1 MRWYTI
7 TDLPDTEPLRLPSV
21 TSILDV
27 TMAQFRRDTLVRAEM
42 SNPRA
47 YVLNREAAIARGVA
61 VDRWFKDSLVN
72 GQLLPVPYSVTKL
85 CSRLAPI
92 ARGIIATGFPVF
104 TDELVYSIAGGY
116 AGTLDVVATLPQGF
130 RALIEIKT
138 SAYTIWPEAVAEAQ
152 LQGAAYFE
160 AWGALYPDRPLD
172 AIATFHVT
180 PYLMHSHV
188 LVTPPAIAAVLKGWH
203 YRLHRFASCFSAMEL

>member
-7 TDLPDTEPLRLPSV
+7 TEAPDTEALRLPSV

-27 TMAQFRRDTLVRAEM
+27 TMSQSRRDTLVRAEM
-42 SNPRA
+42 ANPRA

-61 VDRWFKDSLVN
+61 VDRWFKDSLVKR
-72 GQLLPVPYSVTKL
+72 QLLPVPHPVSKL
-85 CSRLAPI
+85 CARLAPI
-92 ARGIIATGFPVF
+92 ARGIIAQEKSVF
-104 TDELVYSIAGGY
+104 ADEMVYSIAGGY
-116 AGTLDVVATLPQGF
+116 AGTLDLVATLPQGYQ
-130 RALIEIKT
+130 ALIEIKS

-160 AWGALYPDRPLD
+160 AWGGLYPDRPLD

-180 PYLMHSHV
+180 PYMLHSHV
-188 LVTPPAIAAVLKGWH
+188 LATPAAIAAVLKGWH
-203 YRLHRFASCFSAMEL
+203 HRLHLFASRFSAMEL